1 MTCFEDVAKLLQFNV
16 ILNLIH
22 LGYIWYLP
30 KIIKGTVK
38 GQGSLTYHPYPY
50 PQVPLP
56 ITLKGYPY
64 PCYCLTM
71 VVVCGHCGRLWLF
84 LFMGS
89 HCLSLLVVIVGVVV
103 FVVWAVVVGCHVC

>member
-30 KIIKGTVK
+30 KIIRGTVK
-38 GQGSLTYHPYPY
+38 GQGSPTYYPYPY

-64 PCYCLTM
+64 PCYCLDTKDTQIHGYLNARIPGYLNTCVHGYM
-71 VVVCGHCGRLWLF
+71 NNRIPGYLNTCVHGY
-84 LFMGS
+84 MNT
-89 HCLSLLVVIVGVVV
+89 
-103 FVVWAVVVGCHVC
+103 

>member
-16 ILNLIH
+16 ILSLIH

-38 GQGSLTYHPYPY
+38 GQGSLTYYPYPY

-56 ITLKGYPY
+56 
-64 PCYCLTM
+64 
-71 VVVCGHCGRLWLF
+71 
-84 LFMGS
+84 
-89 HCLSLLVVIVGVVV
+89 LLLPIFKSSCIMLVQPN
-103 FVVWAVVVGCHVC
+103 FVMISD

>member
-1 MTCFEDVAKLLQFNV
+1 MTCFEDVAKLPHFNV

-38 GQGSLTYHPYPY
+38 GQGSLTYYPYPY

-64 PCYCLTM
+64 PCYCL
-71 VVVCGHCGRLWLF
+71 
-84 LFMGS
+84 
-89 HCLSLLVVIVGVVV
+89 LVSRG
-103 FVVWAVVVGCHVC
+103 